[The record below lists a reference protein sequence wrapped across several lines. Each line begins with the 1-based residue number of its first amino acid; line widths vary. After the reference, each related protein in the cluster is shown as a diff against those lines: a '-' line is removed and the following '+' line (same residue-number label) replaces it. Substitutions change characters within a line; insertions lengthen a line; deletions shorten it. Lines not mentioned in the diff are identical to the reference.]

1 MSRRQPSKLSPAR
14 PLNRPSAVRRAA
26 RIKPASRSRAAR
38 RAEGACDRRAAGTA
52 ARARAVR
59 PGLTTYRKSSPGA
72 PQAVDVALPRRCSLS
87 GGSERL
93 IADSRPIGTGLLWG
107 PTETQTE
114 TPPGRAAPRAARRT
128 GVPAGHRWRKRG
140 DSNPRSLAGRSLSRC
155 SVGRPWGALVL
166 VSGPPSFT
174 LVQLGGIGLWSALMS
189 AVGIAGPAIPAT
201 CLPRRGDLFRVKVDA
216 TACRGAGRDG
226 PCHLSC
232 CFMSPRVAA

>member
-114 TPPGRAAPRAARRT
+114 TLPSRAAPRAARRT
-128 GVPAGHRWRKRG
+128 GIPAGHRGRKRG
-140 DSNPRSLAGRSLSRC
+140 DSNPRSLAGRSLS
-155 SVGRPWGALVL
+155 
-166 VSGPPSFT
+166 SG
-174 LVQLGGIGLWSALMS
+174 
-189 AVGIAGPAIPAT
+189 
-201 CLPRRGDLFRVKVDA
+201 VDA
-216 TACRGAGRDG
+216 CSRRSANALTCKLSDPRNRGGGAE
-226 PCHLSC
+226 
-232 CFMSPRVAA
+232 PR

>member
-114 TPPGRAAPRAARRT
+114 TLPSRAASRAARRI
-128 GVPAGHRWRKRG
+128 GVPSGHRWRKRG
-140 DSNPRSLAGRSLSRC
+140 GFEPPVPRGTLA
-155 SVGRPWGALVL
+155 
-166 VSGPPSFT
+166 FK
-174 LVQLGGIGLWSALMS
+174 VQRRS
-189 AVGIAGPAIPAT
+189 AVGRSRAGQRSGGVHARPTRWASG
-201 CLPRRGDLFRVKVDA
+201 CGQR
-216 TACRGAGRDG
+216 
-226 PCHLSC
+226 
-232 CFMSPRVAA
+232 